1 LDIAFDEDHSRSRT
15 AFQAENLSVLRHFA
29 LNMLKLET
37 SVKDSIKGK
46 RQRAGWN
53 DTYLLSVLRTGAALN

>member
-1 LDIAFDEDHSRSRT
+1 MRARKADRRT
-15 AFQAENLSVLRHFA
+15 KRTGHALHIA
-29 LNMLKLET
+29 LNSLKLET

-53 DTYLLSVLRTGAALN
+53 DDYMLTVLLAGATLN